1 MPDGLVLG
9 VDTSTQVNVGVA
21 HYGRT
26 IATATVADR
35 MAHVE
40 QLIPLIRRALA
51 EAELDLGDV
60 RHIVLGLGPGPFTGL
75 RVGIATARVLAS
87 VANIAVHGICS
98 LDVLAAEYAA
108 QVPATGF
115 IVTTDARRKELYWA
129 RYRADGRRL
138 EGPQVSTPEAV
149 PRLPTIGPGAE
160 LYPDRLETVPGP
172 RALNPSVLAGQ
183 GLTLANAGIE
193 PLYLRRPD
201 ASEPL
206 RRKPVLVHRAP
217 SSRPGPTP

>member
-1 MPDGLVLG
+1 MPDGVVLG
-9 VDTSTQVNVGVA
+9 LDTSTLVNVGVA
-21 HYGRT
+21 RDGRV

-40 QLIPLIRRALA
+40 QLVPLIRRALA
-51 EAELDLGDV
+51 EADVELVDV

-75 RVGIATARVLAS
+75 RVGIATARVLAWA
-87 VANIAVHGICS
+87 ANIAVHGLCS

-108 QVPATGF
+108 QAPATGF

-129 RYRADGRRL
+129 HYRADGRRL
-138 EGPQVSTPEAV
+138 EGPQVSRPEAV

-160 LYPDRLETVPGP
+160 LYPGQLDTVPGP
-172 RALNPSVLAGQ
+172 RALSPRVLAGQ
-183 GLTLANAGIE
+183 GLTLSDAGTE

-201 ASEPL
+201 ASEPV

-217 SSRPGPTP
+217 SSRPGPTQ